1 MAVPSDAGAGAATPV
16 RGARGFCRGPPPPH
30 LPPPCASQHQTR
42 SNSSSEG
49 DGRRHSSRIPVGGVS
64 TPPAKRRYVGGA
76 PVGRSDVGRPS
87 GHSAE
92 RQPMGCNGIH
102 GAPSTGAGEGRV
114 RLAATRGGATRGDS
128 RRTSALARGRQQHC
142 QGRQHSFS
150 GVFPTCRHHFGQ
162 SVLTQASRTAAA
174 ATPVHRPRSATEA
187 ANRRT
192 AWAVLV
198 DLWSCGGAGARGG
211 GAGRGAVFHLRG
223 LRRGK
228 SGRAGGSDHVAVS
241 AGGGAAPRVG
251 DGHRGNGVWWQ
262 VTSRRRGVALCG
274 FCEERWAG
282 RRTGR
287 AARRSPS
294 RRGASHV
301 QKGGSRVGSLP
312 PGATSPA
319 GEQPIGQDSWPR
331 RRCCPLGL
339 PLCVRRRNFGR
350 VSRRGGSTGGRRG
363 GPAGGGLVAGS
374 REQKKGTA
382 AASR

>member
-211 GAGRGAVFHLRG
+211 GREW
-223 LRRGK
+223 
-228 SGRAGGSDHVAVS
+228 GGFSS
-241 AGGGAAPRVG
+241 PRAAPRKIG
-251 DGHRGNGVWWQ
+251 EGGRLG
-262 VTSRRRGVALCG
+262 SRRCVGGWRRRAAC
-274 FCEERWAG
+274 G
-282 RRTGR
+282 RR
-287 AARRSPS
+287 
-294 RRGASHV
+294 
-301 QKGGSRVGSLP
+301 P
-312 PGATSPA
+312 PG
-319 GEQPIGQDSWPR
+319 Q
-331 RRCCPLGL
+331 RC
-339 PLCVRRRNFGR
+339 V
-350 VSRRGGSTGGRRG
+350 
-363 GPAGGGLVAGS
+363 VAGHVPTPW
-374 REQKKGTA
+374 RCPV
-382 AASR
+382 RVL